1 MDYARN
7 LGDLHLLVQVIE
19 ANGFSAAARRTG
31 MTRSLLSRRIIELER
46 RLDVRLLHRNARS
59 FAVTAVGEQV
69 YRHAVA
75 MCDAARAA
83 STAASESIHGGQVR
97 VAASGLLSPL
107 LGGLLADFGMRHPQ
121 IHLSMTSYRGG
132 IDALLQ
138 QHADVIL
145 SSAGSLP
152 DSSDVVARPLAGMR
166 MVVVASPALLQQ
178 LDQPSHPGQVQ
189 DRHCLGYVD
198 HGLTQTWNLRGVA
211 ERRLH
216 NRLTTDNLPTLLG
229 SARAGMGLAQLP
241 LYACHDDLAAGRLQL
256 VFESF
261 EARPLTLHA
270 LTMQGNAVG
279 EITHGFIQF
288 VRQSLADMQLH
299 GILPTAPSAT

>member
-7 LGDLHLLVQVIE
+7 LSDLHLLVQVIE

-31 MTRSLLSRRIIELER
+31 MTRSLLSRRIIELEE

-69 YRHAVA
+69 YRHAVV

-83 STAASESIHGGQVR
+83 STAASESIQGGQVR
-97 VAASGLLSPL
+97 IAASGMLSPL
-107 LGGLLADFGMRHPQ
+107 LSGLLADFGMRHPQ
-121 IHLSMTSYRGG
+121 IHLTMASYRGG
-132 IDALLQ
+132 VGALLK

-145 SSAGSLP
+145 STANSLP
-152 DSSDVVARPLAGMR
+152 DSSDVVARPLASLR
-166 MVVVASPALLQQ
+166 MVVVASPTLLQQ
-178 LDQPSHPGQVQ
+178 LDRPGHPHQVE

-198 HGLTQTWNLRGVA
+198 NGVTQAWNLRGVIA
-211 ERRLH
+211 RRLH
-216 NRLTTDNLPTLLG
+216 HRLTTDNLPALLE

-256 VFESF
+256 AFEAF
-261 EARPLTLHA
+261 EARPLILHA

-279 EITHGFIQF
+279 ETTHDFIQF
-288 VRQSLADMQLH
+288 VRRHLADRQAH
-299 GILPTAPSAT
+299 GILPAVASS